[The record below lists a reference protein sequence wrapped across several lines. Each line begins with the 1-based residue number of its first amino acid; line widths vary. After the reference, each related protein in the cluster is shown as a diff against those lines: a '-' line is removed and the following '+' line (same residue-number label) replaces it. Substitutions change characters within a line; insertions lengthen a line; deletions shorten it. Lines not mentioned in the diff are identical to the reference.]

1 MDTQDMTDEEILE
14 AIQEAFEEDGR
25 LPMNYI
31 TIEVTDGSATING
44 RVSSEEETQI
54 VDDIMKDSLKITD
67 YQNKV
72 WVDESLT
79 YEDPDDESPD
89 LRDVTFDDDDEI
101 DEQEYDDDDED
112 EKDK

>member
-1 MDTQDMTDEEILE
+1 MIDIQDMTDEEILE

-31 TIEVTDGSATING
+31 NIEVNDGSVTVAG

-54 VDDIMKDSLKITD
+54 VDDIMKDTLKITD

-72 WVDESLT
+72 WVDETLT
-79 YEDPDDESPD
+79 YEDPDEDEPD
-89 LRDVTFDDDDEI
+89 LRDVSFDDDDEI
-101 DEQEYDDDDED
+101 DDQEYSDEEDDDD
-112 EKDK
+112 K